1 MNVRLQ
7 ILSANKL
14 AESLGNGAPAEI
26 RTRDPRLRRPVLYPT
41 ELRARAPIVAGPA
54 EAGHYRYRHHDYF
67 RLRPQ
72 PSPTDIA
79 RDGVQFFVD
88 EITPALDEMIWLCT
102 V

>member
-41 ELRARAPIVAGPA
+41 ELRAPVCAAIVTASAGSCDRLDREPDPTPDLC
-54 EAGHYRYRHHDYF
+54 HH
-67 RLRPQ
+67 RR
-72 PSPTDIA
+72 
-79 RDGVQFFVD
+79 
-88 EITPALDEMIWLCT
+88 
-102 V
+102 